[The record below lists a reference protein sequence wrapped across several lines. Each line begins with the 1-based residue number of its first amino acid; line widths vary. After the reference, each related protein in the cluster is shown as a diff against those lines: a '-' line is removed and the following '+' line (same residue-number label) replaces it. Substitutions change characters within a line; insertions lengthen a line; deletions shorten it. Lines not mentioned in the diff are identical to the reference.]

1 MLQLIER
8 DGDLAVAALAD
19 DVDFYTSSDLR
30 TAGFDLLDDGCR
42 YLVLDTS
49 SLDFIDSSGITAL
62 LALWQRLD
70 AADGALVL
78 AVPDEG
84 LRRRM
89 DVLGLDTVLT
99 ITPALAQAVTR
110 ARRIRAGARS
120 PGGRPAPPAASESA

>member
-8 DGDLAVAALAD
+8 DGDLAVAALVD
-19 DVDFYTSSDLR
+19 DVDFFTSSDLR
-30 TAGFDLLDDGCR
+30 TAGHRLLDDGCR

-49 SLDFIDSSGITAL
+49 PLSFIDSSGITVL
-62 LALWQRLD
+62 LAFWQRLHT
-70 AADGALVL
+70 ADGALVL

-99 ITPALAQAVTR
+99 ITPALGEAVTR
-110 ARRIRAGARS
+110 ARRLRAGTHS
-120 PGGRPAPPAASESA
+120 PSRRLPAESESA

>member
-8 DGDLAVAALAD
+8 DGDLAVAALVD
-19 DVDFYTSSDLR
+19 DVDFFTSSDLR
-30 TAGFDLLDDGCR
+30 TAGHRLLDEGCR

-49 SLDFIDSSGITAL
+49 SLSFIDSSGITVL
-62 LALWQRLD
+62 LAFWQRLH

-78 AVPDEG
+78 AVPDTA

-99 ITPALAQAVTR
+99 ITPALGEAVDR
-110 ARRIRAGARS
+110 ARRLRATDGFPSRAS
-120 PGGRPAPPAASESA
+120 ALPAEPESA